1 MKENFRTLYTD
12 IQNAISESKITDAFL
27 KVDPFIKRSSQGD
40 IKLQYENLLA
50 TYKFYRDYK
59 FKGIVDPDGDKIF
72 LNLQKQL
79 IEILDRL
86 NDEFY
91 LNPIYEKLSN
101 ENEMMRL
108 FSQKERLNLDY
119 ELKEFLNFN
128 KQPEDENR
136 KEFLSKLF
144 LMLWLSETLNENQK
158 NTLEKYATSK
168 KVHTHEKCVIVSAL
182 TIGIV
187 RRFDIKKIHLL
198 FDFYDAGENLVWNRA
213 LTGIIMAWFVYEK
226 RIGLYGDI
234 VSRMKLISEDKNIQS
249 HTEAIVLQF
258 ARSKETERIS
268 KKLKDEIIPEM
279 QKFQPKIQDKL
290 RLDDIVSDMTSEDK
304 NPDWEEIF
312 DEAPG
317 LLDKMADFSKLQLEG
332 SDVFMSAFAIF
343 KQFPFFKNTS
353 NWFLPFYKE
362 NSEIHDTFKD
372 IKGNTDIHLFAEG
385 LEKSAFMCNSDKY
398 SFCMNIQ
405 MMPDAQRNMLLELF
419 NREIEQMR
427 EIGDEDE
434 KLYKNMRDKYIFTQ
448 YIQDLYRFYKLHPRR
463 QYVEDFFSYDTNF
476 YNKDLYELLIT
487 NEEFPKIIGN
497 LYFQKEFYS
506 EAVQILKK
514 LKLEGRDAQKNFE
527 KIAYAYQKMNN
538 FQKALDNY
546 IKAEVFD
553 HPSAWIAK
561 QTAFCYRKLRDY
573 KNALKYYQ
581 IAESMEAENLQLQA
595 GIGHCFLSLGDYE
608 NALKKYFKVEF
619 YTPDNVKAMKPI
631 AWCSLMLGNFDTAI
645 KYYQKVVGNT
655 PDSFDLINY
664 GHALY
669 CSNRKEEAVDIYF
682 KSLKATGP
690 ETFENVMKEDQP
702 FLLKHLKEEEIALL
716 IDYVKSLLL

>member
-1 MKENFRTLYTD
+1 MKENFRTHYTD

-27 KVDPFIKRSSQGD
+27 KADPFIKRSVQSEL
-40 IKLQYENLLA
+40 KLQYEDLLA

-59 FKGIVDPDGDKIF
+59 FKGIVDPDGPKIF

-86 NDEFY
+86 NEEFY

-101 ENEMMRL
+101 DSEMMRL
-108 FSQKERLNLDY
+108 FGQKERMNLDY

-128 KQPEDENR
+128 KQPEDDSR

-144 LMLWLSETLNENQK
+144 LMLWLSESLTENQK

-168 KVHTHEKCVIVSAL
+168 KVHTYEKCVIVSAL

-187 RRFDIKKIHLL
+187 RRFDLKKIHLL

-213 LTGIIMAWFVYEK
+213 LTGIVMAWFVYEK
-226 RIGLYGDI
+226 RIVLYGDI

-249 HTEAIVLQF
+249 HTEAIILQF

-362 NSEIHDTFKD
+362 NSEVNDTFKD
-372 IKGNTDIHLFAEG
+372 IKGNADIHLFAEG

-405 MMPDAQRNMLLELF
+405 LMPDAQRTMLLELF
-419 NREIEQMR
+419 NREIEQMK

-448 YIQDLYRFYKLHPRR
+448 YIQDLYRFYKLHPKR

-487 NEEFPKIIGN
+487 NKEFPKIIGN

-514 LKLEGRDAQKNFE
+514 LKLEGKEAQKNFE

-546 IKAEVFD
+546 IKAEIFD
-553 HPSAWIAK
+553 QSSGWIAK
-561 QTAFCYRKLRDY
+561 QTAFCYRKTRDY

-595 GIGHCFLSLGDYE
+595 GIGHCYLSLGDYE

-631 AWCSLMLGNFDTAI
+631 AWCSLMLGKFDTAI
-645 KYYQKVVGNT
+645 KYYQKVAEHT

-664 GHALY
+664 GHSLY
-669 CSNRKEEAVDIYF
+669 CSNRKEEAVEIYF

-690 ETFENVMKEDQP
+690 ETFENVMKEDKS